1 MLHVI
6 FSYVMRIFECNAIL
20 IIIIMSYLCCFGDW
34 RPVKYNTFW
43 TLFYFFDL
51 YAAVHVGRI
60 TGLAV
65 RPSVCLS
72 VCPVQLQTR

>member
-1 MLHVI
+1 
-6 FSYVMRIFECNAIL
+6 
-20 IIIIMSYLCCFGDW
+20 MSYLCCFGDW